1 MILFMEKLQGRILEL
16 FIISTVVLTLWE
28 YIVGVFL
35 EKMFHTKYWDYS
47 DHKINFQGRIC
58 LTNSIFWG
66 LLGVA
71 FIDYIHPFICNIVSK
86 FDVNIYSNIIYIVT
100 IIMLIDA
107 TISIVTVK
115 NIKSTW
121 HKVEL
126 LNEEIKQKLSEI
138 KENSKNKIHDK
149 SKVTENVQAVVDELK
164 IKRNRIIRKLYRHV
178 YRLKKAFPAI
188 NTAEITEILN
198 KKVTIKQK
206 INAKEKRRK

>member
-1 MILFMEKLQGRILEL
+1 MEKLQGRILEL